1 MMMMVMVIMN
11 THGDGD
17 GVGDDDDADDVQW
30 SVLVARRQP
39 SSAQG
44 FTQAAIHGLIKQNQF
59 IMMMNMMMIMM
70 VLMIGK
76 VRS

>member
-11 THGDGD
+11 THGD

>member
-1 MMMMVMVIMN
+1 MVMMVMVIMN

-44 FTQAAIHGLIKQNQF
+44 FTQAAIHGLIKQN
-59 IMMMNMMMIMM
+59 
-70 VLMIGK
+70 
-76 VRS
+76 